1 MDAGHAPA
9 SRRTRRANRT
19 FYHKSALA
27 PDAINSDITVRAIS
41 PIRERRRQREL
52 TPPMNVNLRSS
63 FGLRKWSAFRLLPF
77 LLTFAIAALTPINLF
92 AASAKL
98 LVKNARIFSMAPQQR
113 EPFTGYF
120 VVAQDGTLSAVS
132 AGDPPANITADE
144 VFDAHGEWIIPG
156 LISSHSHLWQAAYRG
171 LAGDKTLISWIDD
184 LYFKRAAKASPE
196 DMYWFCLLGAL
207 NHLQSGITTAYNFNY
222 TRIYWRDGDDNE
234 FDQAQFRAEEKSG
247 IRFVHGY
254 EPGMMAPGVTIDQA
268 RKRLKAFLEW
278 TAAQPPSS
286 DFLSV
291 MINGGTAFNNTYQ
304 QSVMEKA
311 LMDEFSLRN
320 QSHYLEPPE
329 PVTQGEERAE
339 FRWFMDSGMLS
350 NKLIFGHFIH
360 TDDYILQVTAKNDVA
375 MTWNPLSNGRMASG
389 VPDIPKYLKM
399 GIRVGMGIDGEASGD
414 LADPF
419 ENMRAGLYAIRDKY
433 EDATI
438 ISPYQMLWLHTMGSA
453 DVLGVKNKLGSLEP
467 GKFADFVV
475 IDPARLGAVL
485 EDPYANLVFVTAQPD
500 IDRVYVGGD
509 LKVDHGQMLHQD
521 MAKIRNEVNQRALA
535 SSR

>member
-1 MDAGHAPA
+1 MNSNQHCFSSRNPQRPVCGKASLSLCLICVIAIFFPA
-9 SRRTRRANRT
+9 
-19 FYHKSALA
+19 
-27 PDAINSDITVRAIS
+27 
-41 PIRERRRQREL
+41 
-52 TPPMNVNLRSS
+52 
-63 FGLRKWSAFRLLPF
+63 
-77 LLTFAIAALTPINLF
+77 NLF

-98 LVKNARIFSMAPQQR
+98 LVKNARIFSMAPNQR
-113 EPFTGYF
+113 DPFTGYF
-120 VVAQDGTLSAVS
+120 VVAEDGTLTTVS
-132 AGDPPANITADE
+132 AGDPPSSITADQTY
-144 VFDAHGEWIIPG
+144 DAHGEWVIPG
-156 LISSHSHLWQAAYRG
+156 LISAHSHLWQAAYRG

-207 NHLQSGITTAYNFNY
+207 DHLQSGITAAYNFNY
-222 TRIYWRDGDDNE
+222 TRIYWHGYDNE
-234 FDQAQFRAEEKSG
+234 FDEAQFRGEQQSG

-254 EPGMMAPGVTIDQA
+254 EPGFMGPGVTIDQA
-268 RKRLKAFLEW
+268 RKRLKNFLDW
-278 TAAQPPSS
+278 TAAQPHSS

-291 MINGGTAFNNTYQ
+291 MINGDTAFNNTYQ
-304 QSVMEKA
+304 QAVMEKT
-311 LMDEFSLRN
+311 LMDEFSLMN
-320 QSHYLEPPE
+320 QTHYLEPPE
-329 PVTQGEERAE
+329 PLTQGEERAE

-360 TDDYILQVTAKNDVA
+360 TDEYILQVTAKHDVA

-433 EDATI
+433 EDATV

-453 DVLGVKNKLGSLEP
+453 DVLGVKSKLGSLEP

-475 IDPARLGAVL
+475 INPTRLGAVL

-509 LKVDHGQMLHQD
+509 LKVDHGQLLHQD
-521 MAKIRNEVNQRALA
+521 MTKVYSEVSERAVA
-535 SSR
+535 TSR

>member
-1 MDAGHAPA
+1 LWRGFQRPPA
-9 SRRTRRANRT
+9 
-19 FYHKSALA
+19 FHGLICAL
-27 PDAINSDITVRAIS
+27 IV
-41 PIRERRRQREL
+41 
-52 TPPMNVNLRSS
+52 
-63 FGLRKWSAFRLLPF
+63 FFPF
-77 LLTFAIAALTPINLF
+77 STF

-113 EPFTGYF
+113 APFTGYF
-120 VVAQDGTLSAVS
+120 VVAEDGTLTTVS
-132 AGDPPANITADE
+132 AGDPPSSITAE
-144 VFDAHGEWIIPG
+144 QVFDAHGEWIIPG
-156 LISSHSHLWQAAYRG
+156 LISAHSHLWQAAYRG
-171 LAGDKTLISWIDD
+171 LAADKTLISWIND
-184 LYFKRAAKASPE
+184 LYFQRAAKASPE
-196 DMYWFCLLGAL
+196 DLYWFCLLGAL
-207 NHLQSGITTAYNFNY
+207 DHLQNGITTAYNFNY
-222 TRIYWRDGDDNE
+222 TRIYWRGDDND
-234 FDQAQFRAEEKSG
+234 FDEAQFRAEEKSG

-254 EPGMMAPGVTIDQA
+254 EPGMMAPGITIDQA
-268 RKRLKAFLEW
+268 RKRLKAFLHW
-278 TAAQPPSS
+278 TAMQPPLS

-311 LMDEFSLRN
+311 LMDEFSLMN

-329 PVTQGEERAE
+329 PLTQGEERAE

-360 TDDYILQVTAKNDVA
+360 TDQYILEVTAKNDVA

-389 VPDIPKYLKM
+389 IPDIPKYLKA

-433 EDATI
+433 EDATV
-438 ISPYQMLWLHTMGSA
+438 ISPYQVLWLHTMGSA

-485 EDPYANLVFVTAQPD
+485 EDPYANLVLVTAQPD

-509 LKVDHGQMLHQD
+509 LRVDHGQLLHQD
-521 MAKIRNEVNQRALA
+521 VAKIQREVNQRAVA

>member
-1 MDAGHAPA
+1 MTLNPYCS
-9 SRRTRRANRT
+9 SRETGENLHDTNIIVADSPQRRKCSWR
-19 FYHKSALA
+19 FFRKSSL
-27 PDAINSDITVRAIS
+27 
-41 PIRERRRQREL
+41 
-52 TPPMNVNLRSS
+52 
-63 FGLRKWSAFRLLPF
+63 F
-77 LLTFAIAALTPINLF
+77 LFLMCAIAVFFQINLF

-98 LVKNARIFSMAPQQR
+98 LVKNARIFSMAPQQHD
-113 EPFTGYF
+113 PFTGYF
-120 VVAQDGTLSAVS
+120 VVAADGTLTAVS
-132 AGDPPANITADE
+132 AGDPPASITADQ
-144 VFDAHGEWIIPG
+144 VFDARGEWIIPG
-156 LISSHSHLWQAAYRG
+156 LISAHSHLWQAAYRG
-171 LAGDKTLISWIDD
+171 LAGDKTLTSWIND
-184 LYFKRAAKASPE
+184 LYFQRAAKATPE

-207 NHLQSGITTAYNFNY
+207 DHLQNGITTAYNFNY
-222 TRIYWRDGDDNE
+222 TRIYWRSDDNE
-234 FDQAQFRAEEKSG
+234 FDEAQFRAEEKSG

-254 EPGMMAPGVTIDQA
+254 EPGMMAPGVAVDQA
-268 RKRLKAFLEW
+268 RKRLKAFLDW
-278 TAAQPPSS
+278 IATQPPSS
-286 DFLSV
+286 NFLSV

-304 QSVMEKA
+304 QSLMEKA
-311 LMDEFSLRN
+311 LMDEFSLMN

-329 PVTQGEERAE
+329 PLIQGEERAE

-350 NKLIFGHFIH
+350 DRLIFGHFIH
-360 TDDYILQVTAKNDVA
+360 TDEYILQVTAKHDVA

-433 EDATI
+433 EDATV
-438 ISPYQMLWLHTMGSA
+438 ISPYQVLWLHTMGSA

-485 EDPYANLVFVTAQPD
+485 EDPYANLVLVTAQPD
-500 IDRVYVGGD
+500 IDRVYVAGD
-509 LKVDHGQMLHQD
+509 LKVDHGQLLHQD
-521 MAKIRNEVNQRALA
+521 VANIQREVNQRTVA